1 MSLPKSALAYARYKV
16 IWCININNHFSYP
29 SCQVL
34 ILYGVMSDSFKLVI
48 KSQTA
53 LGGVQCILI
62 PFLLFPIFGILQEY
76 HRNDRRNFNCD
87 PKPSDFI
94 RQCCSNSYTSNVTK
108 PHGLQPRNVIAL
120 TLGGLYLIWI
130 VFAIFGA
137 MILRKRPGKR
147 TNRNTK
153 IFLCAYFFHV
163 FLRILFLGVMLGLV
177 CSYRTI
183 FLPSVFTCDVNQIL
197 QTNCQTALRPLNQ
210 TKITLQCNDLHH
222 KEKSEITIAFIILDA
237 IIMVVS
243 VLEVLHLY
251 CIRENYLQH
260 LLGELEEFEF
270 EDLQPSE

>member
-1 MSLPKSALAYARYKV
+1 M
-16 IWCININNHFSYP
+16 F
-29 SCQVL
+29 
-34 ILYGVMSDSFKLVI
+34 DSFKLVI

-76 HRNDRRNFNCD
+76 HRNDRLNFNCD
-87 PKPSDFI
+87 
-94 RQCCSNSYTSNVTK
+94 QCCSNSYTSNVTK

-120 TLGGLYLIWI
+120 TLGGLYLFWI

-137 MILRKRPGKR
+137 VILRKRPR
-147 TNRNTK
+147 ERRNRNTK
-153 IFLCAYFFHV
+153 IFLCAYFFRV
-163 FLRILFLGVMLGLV
+163 FLGILFLGVMLGLV
-177 CSYRTI
+177 CRYRTI
-183 FLPSVFTCDVNQIL
+183 FLPSVFTCDVDQIL
-197 QTNCQTALRPLNQ
+197 QTNCQTAPRPLNQ

-260 LLGELEEFEF
+260 LLGEPEEIKF